1 MPFTRLNNVEQFW
14 RGGRDGWN
22 TFIRQLREKRYSL
35 KIQFD
40 STIYT
45 IKEESNKEV
54 GEGDKGEEEEKD
66 DKKGMIKRKRKIK
79 KEFFPRSIFFIG
91 LSRRAFQNKYWK
103 QKYRIIFVYY
113 FSWHR

>member
-54 GEGDKGEEEEKD
+54 EKGDKGEEEEKD
-66 DKKGMIKRKRKIK
+66 DKKGMKEEESDKEEEEEHKKRVFSAFH
-79 KEFFPRSIFFIG
+79 FFHRFI
-91 LSRRAFQNKYWK
+91 SPS
-103 QKYRIIFVYY
+103 
-113 FSWHR
+113 FSK